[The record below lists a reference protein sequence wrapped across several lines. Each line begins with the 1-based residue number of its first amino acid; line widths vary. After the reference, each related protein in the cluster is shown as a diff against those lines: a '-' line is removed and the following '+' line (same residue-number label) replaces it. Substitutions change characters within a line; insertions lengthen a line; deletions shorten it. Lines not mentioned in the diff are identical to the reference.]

1 MKVKIRAM
9 VIVTVLCLLVGISL
23 MASPAGAEAP
33 MQVLVYYGNGGPD
46 PGTWD
51 GDATYNQLKAHYDS
65 LGFPTDY
72 TDVWPTDLSD
82 YNLIILAMPGYKNDT
97 GLYYF
102 TGSQVSALEDFT
114 MAGGRLVVLG
124 DNSGAW
130 GINTV
135 NDLLSKLGVGISQNA
150 NAYLANFSSTPVTD
164 ITADQITTN
173 VSSMQFAAT
182 SSLALSGSAKSLVR
196 EPGGATLIAVDQIA
210 GAPSRPCYDVVVS
223 GDTQIMDDSWFA
235 DGDGDNLEFIDNL
248 VACCLP
254 PPEPAPGPIVGVG
267 GEASPVNKL
276 AVLAPWI
283 AAAVLLAGGMSWYVL
298 RRRRAQ
304 S

>member
-1 MKVKIRAM
+1 
-9 VIVTVLCLLVGISL
+9 
-23 MASPAGAEAP
+23 
-33 MQVLVYYGNGGPD
+33 
-46 PGTWD
+46 
-51 GDATYNQLKAHYDS
+51 
-65 LGFPTDY
+65 
-72 TDVWPTDLSD
+72 LSD
-82 YNLIILAMPGYKNDT
+82 YHLIILAMPGYKNDT
-97 GLYYF
+97 GLHYF
-102 TGSQVSALEDFT
+102 AASQVSALEDFM

-124 DNSGAW
+124 DSTGLW

-150 NAYLANFSSTPVTD
+150 DDYLSGFNSTPVTD
-164 ITADQITTN
+164 ITADQITTG

-182 SSLALSGSAKSLVR
+182 SSLTLSGSAKSLVR

-235 DGDGDNLEFIDNL
+235 DGDGDNFEFIDNL
-248 VACCLP
+248 VSCPLP
-254 PPEPAPGPIVGVG
+254 PPEPIVGVG

-276 AVLAPWI
+276 AILAPWI
-283 AAAVLLAGGMSWYVL
+283 AAAVVLAGGVSWYAL